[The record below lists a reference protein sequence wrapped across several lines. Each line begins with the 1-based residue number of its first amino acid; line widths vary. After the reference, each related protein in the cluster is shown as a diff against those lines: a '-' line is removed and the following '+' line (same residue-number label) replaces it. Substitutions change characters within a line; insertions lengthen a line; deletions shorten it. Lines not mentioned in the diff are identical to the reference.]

1 MKTIF
6 WLDFVLILNQKS
18 LKHWIKIYLEKNIFG
33 SSHLKNN
40 KVYLLPIVEGI
51 IGLDPM
57 MRFAA
62 IIDLKGN
69 ISEAIMKEGKTSLKS
84 QKEEEHF
91 CKQVAVRRKIR
102 QQFDKSLG
110 PVNYVHIERQKI
122 TQIIIYPKRK
132 TVYVTMEANMDM
144 KRKLEIVKSIKQKT
158 MKL

>member
-1 MKTIF
+1 M
-6 WLDFVLILNQKS
+6 
-18 LKHWIKIYLEKNIFG
+18 
-33 SSHLKNN
+33 NN
-40 KVYLLPIVEGI
+40 GKVNLLPIVEDI
-51 IGLDPM
+51 IGLDQM

-91 CKQVAVRRKIR
+91 CKQVATRRKIR

-122 TQIIIYPKRK
+122 TQIVIYPKRK
-132 TVYVTMEANMDM
+132 TVYVTMEPDMDI
-144 KRKLEIVKSIKQKT
+144 KRKLEIVELIKKKT
-158 MKL
+158 AKL